1 MTDVR
6 LCISA
11 IDERVLADEGTD
23 IDAVDQDGDAGGPK
37 GTETDNKG
45 KVLFW
50 EKKVQ
55 NMSNAVLYFR
65 LTPRFLFSPRRLR
78 WSKSG
83 SFCLHS
89 TQMETTNR

>member
-6 LCISA
+6 LYISA

-45 KVLFW
+45 KVLF
-50 EKKVQ
+50 
-55 NMSNAVLYFR
+55 
-65 LTPRFLFSPRRLR
+65 
-78 WSKSG
+78 
-83 SFCLHS
+83 
-89 TQMETTNR
+89 